1 MFTNRALDTF
11 LARVRSDWGA
21 SDAQMHQ
28 LRDAVGT
35 ILDRT
40 RLVLGPQ
47 RDENIRSQLVVGE
60 VQSGKTAAIQAVTAG
75 LRDLGMPVVVVLGG
89 TKVTLVKQTASRF
102 RSELCGTDATSDIQW
117 NVIEDSLTVL
127 TGRSSNTSKQKRAR
141 LHEQVCDGVLAFR
154 DAHRH
159 EAQKV
164 CSIIVATK
172 TKGAVENVGKFLDSV
187 RVAVGEFPVVVIDD
201 EADQATQNIARE
213 FEGRS
218 AVYAAISDLLQRFVC
233 ADFVMFTATPYA
245 TLYQDALR
253 DVLAPEFAYVLK
265 PGPGYFGLDQ
275 MVDEYRAQRGESRDF
290 IQLVDEDEYAESKAS
305 GVIPGSLLKAL
316 AYFLLVFVAK
326 RIAAERLSPVSML
339 VHPSGLQI
347 DQRQVADWLIEIRSQ
362 WLNSGF
368 GSHWFRQFAEPLLGE
383 AGNSALHE
391 ALKML
396 GSQSGRSVQE
406 VVQHE
411 LSGLFEKKVKFAVVN
426 SDSELQRLLRRN
438 EVPGLEKPESS
449 IDWPAYWNSQAGW
462 VLIGGNAI
470 ERGFTLKNLVV
481 TYMPRV
487 ASSQADVNQQ
497 RGRFFGYRRGYLE
510 LSRAWIPYS
519 TMQQFEKVRR
529 LDGYVREVLEELA
542 HNEESLDELDRVFLT
557 SPGLKLTRANIQGLT
572 ESRIRLGK
580 WFLKQ
585 SRLEAISAV
594 EASQALSEGLA
605 VLEKFG
611 AAWEPRP
618 SDKREG
624 VLPTHRHHHALVP
637 LEGLH
642 AFLDGWPALVRGEE
656 KVFRALRAYLW
667 RAALSGPVSHAR
679 VILMDN
685 LKADLERDDGVRRR
699 TPRANGGASPEMR
712 QYQLHGAGKG
722 QFADNEQYDANAIT
736 VQIHRVHCQFP
747 GAPQDISERLR
758 VGIALSWPQTVEQ
771 SELVH
776 LFSEDG
782 VYPSFAS

>member
-1 MFTNRALDTF
+1 MLTNRALDAF
-11 LARVRSDWGA
+11 LDRVRSDWSA
-21 SDAQMHQ
+21 SDAQMNQ
-28 LRDAVGT
+28 LREAVET
-35 ILDRT
+35 ILGRT

-75 LRDLGMPVVVVLGG
+75 LRDLGIPVVVVLGG
-89 TKVTLVKQTASRF
+89 TKTTLVKQTASRF

-117 NVIEDSLTVL
+117 NVVEDPLTVL
-127 TGRSSNTSKQKRAR
+127 TATSSSTQHEKRAR
-141 LHEQVCDGVLAFR
+141 LHEQVCNGVLAFR
-154 DAHRH
+154 DAQRH
-159 EAQKV
+159 ESQKV
-164 CSIIVATK
+164 CSIVVATK
-172 TKGAVENVGKFLDSV
+172 TKGAIENVGKFLDSV
-187 RVAVGEFPVVVIDD
+187 RAAVEDFPVVVIDD

-213 FEGRS
+213 FQGRS
-218 AVYAAISDLLQRFVC
+218 AVYAAISDLLQRFDC

-275 MVDEYRAQRGESRDF
+275 MVDEYRAQRGESRNF
-290 IQLVDEDEYAESKAS
+290 VQLVDENEYAESKAS
-305 GVIPGSLLKAL
+305 GVIPASLLKAL

-326 RIAAERLSPVSML
+326 RNAAERLSPVSML

-347 DQRQVADWLIEIRSQ
+347 DQRQIADWLIEVRDQ
-362 WLNSGF
+362 WLHSGF
-368 GSHWFRQFAEPLLGE
+368 GIHWFRQYAEPLLGE
-383 AGNSALHE
+383 AANAELRE
-391 ALKML
+391 ALKAVSSL
-396 GSQSGRSVQE
+396 SGRSVQE
-406 VVQHE
+406 DVQHE
-411 LSGLFEKKVKFAVVN
+411 LAGLVEQKVKFAVVN
-426 SDSELQRLLRRN
+426 SDSELRRLLKRR
-438 EVPGLEKPESS
+438 EVPGLEKPEAS

-529 LDGYVREVLEELA
+529 LDGYVREVLEELV
-542 HNEESLDELDRVFLT
+542 HNGESLDELDRVFLT
-557 SPGLKLTRANIQGLT
+557 SPGLKLTRPNIQGLT

-585 SRLEAISAV
+585 SRLEAIGAS
-594 EASQALSEGLA
+594 EASQALIEGLA
-605 VLEKFG
+605 VLRKFG
-611 AAWEPRP
+611 AAWETRG
-618 SDKREG
+618 SDQRAG
-624 VLPTHRHHHALVP
+624 VLPAHRHHHALVP
-637 LEGLH
+637 LEGLY

-656 KVFRALRAYLW
+656 KVFRALQAYLR
-667 RAALSGPVSHAR
+667 RAVQSGPVSHAR

-685 LKADLERDDGVRRR
+685 LKEDLERDDGVRRR
-699 TPRANGGASPEMR
+699 TPRANGGTSPETR

-736 VQIHRVHCQFP
+736 VQIHRVQCQFS
-747 GAPQDISERLR
+747 GAPLDIAERLR
-758 VGIALSWPQTVEQ
+758 VGIAISWPQTVEQ

-782 VYPSFAS
+782 NNLNVLS